1 MRVRT
6 RLEARRRIK
15 YRIRK
20 KLSGTKEVPRLCVYR
35 SLKHIYAQMI
45 DDEASQTLVSA
56 ASVEKGFPTEHG
68 QNKQAAIE
76 LGKIIARR
84 AMEMGI
90 DSALFDR
97 NGFKFHGRVK
107 ALAEAVRESGL
118 KLGKGARPLKS
129 S

>member
-56 ASVEKGFPTEHG
+56 ASVEHG